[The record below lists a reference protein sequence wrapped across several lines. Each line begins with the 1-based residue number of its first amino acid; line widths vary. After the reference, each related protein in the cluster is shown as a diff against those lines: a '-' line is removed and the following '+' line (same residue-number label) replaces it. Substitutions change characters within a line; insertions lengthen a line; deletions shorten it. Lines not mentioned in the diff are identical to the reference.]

1 MGTTYQALKDFAENL
16 RSIQL
21 VARAWGV
28 GAVDYELIRP
38 VLNRAVTDCLAQM
51 ALVRTAIQS
60 STVSDDWK
68 ATIDE
73 SIVAAFDDTAA
84 IVANPAWTEG
94 GPMGKFGEPV
104 PPTVWADVIA
114 TAAKASKS
122 LVRLFKYIIGISA
135 VGGAAILLGPLA
147 YARLVDPYGLKAS
160 WDLFTGSQANCQRA
174 IEQAGTDPVKLAQA
188 KSFCELME
196 QWAKDKMPGGSGD
209 CGPLDTPTGTLIGL
223 ALGIGFGWAGMRKVM
238 GL

>member
-38 VLNRAVTDCLAQM
+38 TLNRAVTDCLAQM
-51 ALVRTAIQS
+51 SLIRPAIQS

-73 SIVAAFDDTAA
+73 SIVAAFDDTAS
-84 IVANPAWTEG
+84 IVANPAWTEE
-94 GPMGKFGEPV
+94 GPMGKMGQAV
-104 PPTVWADVIA
+104 PPTVWAEVVA
-114 TAAKASKS
+114 SAAKASKS
-122 LVRLFKYIIGISA
+122 LIRLFTYIIGMTA
-135 VGGAAILLGPLA
+135 VGGIAVAFGPGA
-147 YARLVDPYGLKAS
+147 WARITDPYGLKAS
-160 WDLFTGSQANCQRA
+160 WDLFIGSQANCQRA
-174 IEQAGTDPVKLAQA
+174 IDQAGTDPVKLAQA
-188 KSFCELME
+188 HSFCGLME
-196 QWAKDKMPGGSGD
+196 KWAKDKMPGGSGD